1 MSSPEKRLWWYI
13 DEEDSWG
20 PVTQDALRDLV
31 VSGRLGHSFLVW
43 SPGLED
49 WRPIDSVAELGA
61 LFQPP
66 PSPSQGQRWSAWPL
80 EQQTTV
86 FNPPSKAPQA
96 PERLPQAAGSAAG
109 DSASRTSPSADSSS
123 HPPAVVGADLAQE
136 QLESAA
142 PEPPI
147 VVIDY
152 SERITPDF
160 ASRPS
165 SAAPL
170 ASAGPWRRFFARA
183 FDLHWESLIVAAVA
197 LWLVPV
203 RFWASPYAI
212 VAIIF
217 ATLPLALV
225 LDALVFAVFG
235 ATPGKALL
243 GLKVVGLHAEP
254 LKAPGYLAR
263 NAALW
268 IEGLGLGVPV
278 LTLITLYV
286 ALRKV
291 RRKQSTAWDRAKG
304 SRVLQQPKPA
314 IFTLI
319 FLIIWIAVCIGGS
332 LALERLLETR
342 VTLPSFLRELPMK
355 WLHVHANY
363 AGSIRTTDGRNLAC
377 FLPLS
382 NCTQL
387 D

>member
-1 MSSPEKRLWWYI
+1 MSSPEQRLWWYI

-43 SPGLED
+43 SPGLDD

-86 FNPPSKAPQA
+86 FNPPSHEPRA
-96 PERLPQAAGSAAG
+96 PERPPEAAG
-109 DSASRTSPSADSSS
+109 DSDSRTSPPADSSP
-123 HPPAVVGADLAQE
+123 HLPAVVGAELAKGQP
-136 QLESAA
+136 ESAA

-152 SERITPDF
+152 SERITPDL

-165 SAAPL
+165 SVAPL
-170 ASAGPWRRFFARA
+170 APAGPWRRFFARA
-183 FDLHWESLIVAAVA
+183 FDLQWESFIVAALTV
-197 LWLVPV
+197 WLVPV
-203 RFWASPYAI
+203 KIWTSPYATL
-212 VAIIF
+212 ALIF
-217 ATLPLALV
+217 TTLPLALV
-225 LDALVFAVFG
+225 LDALVSAVFG

-243 GLKVVGLHAEP
+243 GLKVVDLHAEP
-254 LKAPGYLAR
+254 LKASGYLAR

-268 IEGLGLGVPV
+268 VEGLGLGVPV
-278 LTLITLYV
+278 LTLITLFV

-291 RRKQSTAWDRAKG
+291 RHKQSAAWDRAKG
-304 SRVLQQPKPA
+304 SRVLHQPKPA
-314 IFTLI
+314 ISALI
-319 FLIIWIAVCIGGS
+319 FLISWIALSSGGS
-332 LALERLLETR
+332 LALARLLETR
-342 VTLPSFLRELPMK
+342 AVLPSFLREMPMK
-355 WLHVHANY
+355 WLHAQGSY
-363 AGSIRTTDGRNLAC
+363 AGSFRAADGKNLAC
-377 FLPLS
+377 PLKLS
-382 NCTQL
+382 NCAQL